1 MTVNKARRL
10 EWLRALR
17 RFKYGVKVRAKLGVL
32 DTLCKQ
38 VAEER
43 LGRSLWER
51 PDWSHDRWITLLYTS
66 IRDNEFPPEL
76 LLGFVRTAEITFT
89 FMTPNAQPTIA
100 SVLMAVEGVLTA
112 RSVQLRAKFG
122 VFDEAT

>member
-1 MTVNKARRL
+1 MTVDKARRL

-38 VAEER
+38 VANER
-43 LGRSLWER
+43 RSQSVWEA
-51 PDWSHDRWITLLYTS
+51 PQWSHDRWVTLLYTS

-76 LLGFVRTAEITFT
+76 LVGFVKTAEVT
-89 FMTPNAQPTIA
+89 FMSPQRQPTVANVLIA
-100 SVLMAVEGVLTA
+100 VDAVLAA
-112 RSVQLRAKFG
+112 RSKDLRAKFG
-122 VFDEAT
+122 VFC

>member
-43 LGRSLWER
+43 GGQSVWDA
-51 PDWSHDRWITLLYTS
+51 PQWAHDRWITLLYTS
-66 IRDNEFPPEL
+66 MRDNEFPPEL
-76 LLGFVRTAEITFT
+76 LVGFVKTAEVT
-89 FMTPNAQPTIA
+89 FMSPRRQPTVEN
-100 SVLMAVEGVLTA
+100 VLLAVDGVLTA